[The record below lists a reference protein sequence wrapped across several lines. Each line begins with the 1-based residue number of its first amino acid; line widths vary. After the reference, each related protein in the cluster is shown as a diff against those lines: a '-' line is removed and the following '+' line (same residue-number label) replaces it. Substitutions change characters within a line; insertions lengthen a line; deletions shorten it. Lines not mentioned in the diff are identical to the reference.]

1 MEKQIRTGQ
10 LLDIAN
16 ESLKNAMYHVLPGSV
31 VNYDAANQVADIQPM
46 VNDVRTDVDTQARVS
61 EPFEVIPSVPIM
73 WPRFGKF
80 VIAGRLNQY
89 DPVLLIAFDLDPT
102 AWRQKPTRTSHRTRP
117 TSRAMPANTGRPS
130 RAICARTRFRARAWH
145 RRPCTSGSTAETP
158 SSSSTTARFSWAR
171 VGGRRGT
178 GQQGRQRDFDHR
190 CRIQWPRASR
200 RGAMRRPWHASG
212 LYAGRLDGTRGPHRP
227 ADWGNPAY
235 QPGSGFDRFDP
246 GQNPEM
252 KG

>member
-102 AWRQKPTRTSHRTRP
+102 AWRQKPSSNEP
-117 TSRAMPANTGRPS
+117 SDPPDVSRHAGKYWAAFPCDLRQNPIQGAGVASAALYVGLDGGDPVIVINDSTIQLGSSSADAAALASKVDSAISTIVAAFNGHAHPVAALCAAPGMPAVFTPVASTGPVAPTVPPTGGTQPIS
-130 RAICARTRFRARAWH
+130 PA
-145 RRPCTSGSTAETP
+145 PGSTA
-158 SSSSTTARFSWAR
+158 STL
-171 VGGRRGT
+171 VK
-178 GQQGRQRDFDHR
+178 
-190 CRIQWPRASR
+190 IQ
-200 RGAMRRPWHASG
+200 
-212 LYAGRLDGTRGPHRP
+212 
-227 ADWGNPAY
+227 
-235 QPGSGFDRFDP
+235 
-246 GQNPEM
+246 
-252 KG
+252 K